1 MPSFSLG
8 RLLLALSAVAA
19 LIAGLAGG
27 LARLGVITP
36 LADTSEMHGA
46 LMVSGFFGTLISLE
60 RAVADGRWR
69 TFMVP
74 TLSAAGAMM
83 LLKGYGEASAPL
95 FLLAGI
101 GLVLITASAA
111 RRLPTLFTFLM
122 TAASALWPVSTWLW
136 MKGSTLAEVGYI
148 GLGFLVLTVVA
159 ERIELSRLMRP
170 TVLARSVLVA
180 LVALMIVAL
189 LLGQPWNGSWLLS
202 PSLAGIALWLLR
214 EDIARHTVRG
224 SGFSRF
230 SAACLIAGYGWLIV
244 AAVSMALLPPGLATY
259 GHDAAIHAI
268 AVGFVLSM
276 VFAHA
281 PIILPA
287 VTAAPVRYVPWLYLP
302 AALLQ
307 LAIGLRIGFDATE
320 ASEWLH
326 CPAGLTIV
334 AIVSYVLM
342 LLSTAI
348 FRRRAATPADAAGV
362 STASGE
368 LGA

>member
-8 RLLLALSAVAA
+8 RLLLALAAVAA

-27 LARLGVITP
+27 LARLGLILP

-69 TFMVP
+69 TFLVP
-74 TLSAAGAMM
+74 TLSAAGAAL

-95 FLLAGI
+95 FFLAGI

-111 RRLPTLFTFLM
+111 LRLPTLFTFLM
-122 TAASALWPVSTWLW
+122 TAASALWPYGTWLW
-136 MKGSTLAEVGYI
+136 MQGSTLAEVGYI

-170 TVLARSVLVA
+170 SVLARSMLVA
-180 LVALMIVAL
+180 LVGLMIVAL
-189 LLGQPWNGSWLLS
+189 LIGQPWNGSWLLS

-244 AAVSMALLPPGLATY
+244 AALSMLLIPPGVATY

-276 VFAHA
+276 VLAHA

-302 AALLQ
+302 AGLLQ
-307 LAIGLRIGFDATE
+307 VAIGLRVGFDAAE
-320 ASEWLH
+320 ASDWL
-326 CPAGLTIV
+326 CLPAWLTI
-334 AIVSYVLM
+334 AAFAGYVLM
-342 LLSTAI
+342 LLSTAFI
-348 FRRRAATPADAAGV
+348 RSRSVKPAVVEAG
-362 STASGE
+362 A
-368 LGA
+368 